1 MNPKNKKVAQ
11 DLLDGKVDIQE
22 IEDRLFS
29 IAFLSM
35 ADDLELDGQRLSS
48 KRKLELNSYLAG
60 EALGLM
66 GNSPEVLNNR
76 IYNPD
81 YLAKMGKLIEKAFV
95 DYMNMS
101 GGFMMNKYDLY
112 PGMLATPAELAKVFT
127 WRFRSEVLG
136 IQPLDSN
143 SFYVRVKQL
152 NGHIISIK
160 ANQKI
165 KYVCEGKWLVVVEKS

>member
-76 IYNPD
+76 IYNLD

-101 GGFMMNKYDLY
+101 GVHD
-112 PGMLATPAELAKVFT
+112 E
-127 WRFRSEVLG
+127 
-136 IQPLDSN
+136 
-143 SFYVRVKQL
+143 
-152 NGHIISIK
+152 
-160 ANQKI
+160 
-165 KYVCEGKWLVVVEKS
+165 